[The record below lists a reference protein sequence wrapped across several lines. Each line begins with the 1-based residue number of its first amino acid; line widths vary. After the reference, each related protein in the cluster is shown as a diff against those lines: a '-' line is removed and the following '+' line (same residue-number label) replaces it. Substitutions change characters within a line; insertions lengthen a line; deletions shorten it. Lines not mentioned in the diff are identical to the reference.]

1 MPEGTRL
8 VTLFAPPVKIR
19 LEGWQPLTPEALVA
33 SDPDVYLEMDRGIEV
48 VGGIEGLL
56 EIPSMEETKA
66 GQRPFVI
73 SHDRRRERVWQVDP
87 LRHHRPQE
95 AEIDIDI
102 VRHGHEGQAGK
113 LLRQAEPG
121 DLVALL
127 GPRMA

>member
-8 VTLFAPPVKIR
+8 VTLFAPQIKIR
-19 LEGWQPLTPEALVA
+19 IVCWQPLTPEALVA
-33 SDPDVYLEMDRGIEV
+33 SDPEIYLVMDRGIEV

-56 EIPSMEETKA
+56 EIPSMAETKA
-66 GQRPFVI
+66 GQGPFVI

-102 VRHGHEGQAGK
+102 VRQGHEGQVGK
-113 LLRQAEPG
+113 WLRQAEPG

>member
-8 VTLFAPPVKIR
+8 VTLFAPQIKIR
-19 LEGWQPLTPEALVA
+19 IVCWQPLTPEALVA
-33 SDPDVYLEMDRGIEV
+33 SDPDVQLVMDR
-48 VGGIEGLL
+48 GIEGLL
-56 EIPSMEETKA
+56 EILSMAENKA
-66 GQRPFVI
+66 GQGPFVI

-102 VRHGHEGQAGK
+102 VRHGHEGQVGK
-113 LLRQAEPG
+113 LLRQVEPG